1 MEHNYVPSLT
11 YNITSKTRTRTTKIA
26 LVSAICVTAVIAL
39 VWISTFRIHPVSSS
53 AATAIKPL
61 LLLKEG
67 FVGMLHTSG
76 SGLANIKAG
85 FDQQSQLI
93 VPGN

>member
-1 MEHNYVPSLT
+1 MYHRLLTTLHQKPEH
-11 YNITSKTRTRTTKIA
+11 IRQKIA